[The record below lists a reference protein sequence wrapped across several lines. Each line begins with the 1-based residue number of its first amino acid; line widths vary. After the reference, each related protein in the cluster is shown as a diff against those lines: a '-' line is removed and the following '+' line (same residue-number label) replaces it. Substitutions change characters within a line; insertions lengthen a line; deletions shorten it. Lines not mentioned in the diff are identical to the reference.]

1 MRKIV
6 VLSLGLILMFGTIA
20 KADEGM
26 WLLPL
31 IKQLNEAQMKK
42 MGAKLTAEDIY
53 SINKASLKDAVVI
66 FGRGCTGEVISEQG
80 LVHQSPLW
88 LWCYSAA

>member
-6 VLSLGLILMFGTIA
+6 ALSLGLILVFGSTLR
-20 KADEGM
+20 ADEGM

-31 IKQLNEAQMKK
+31 INQLNAKQMKK

-53 SINKASLKDAVVI
+53 SINKN
-66 FGRGCTGEVISEQG
+66 
-80 LVHQSPLW
+80 
-88 LWCYSAA
+88 